1 MIEARRALES
11 DAEFGKASRWKDA
24 VVSLEMVVCGDGISG
39 RLPGPLIVHSY
50 VPLRTYCYVLMVC
63 FGFDD
68 DRNGSFTEG
77 KMSIFAYRS
86 LLNIYI

>member
-1 MIEARRALES
+1 MIEVRRALERR
-11 DAEFGKASRWKDA
+11 AEFGQASRWKDA
-24 VVSLEMVVCGDGISG
+24 VVSLELVVCGDGISG

-50 VPLRTYCYVLMVC
+50 VPLRPYCHVLMVY

-68 DRNGSFTEG
+68 ERNGSFTEG
-77 KMSIFAYRS
+77 KVSIFAYHA